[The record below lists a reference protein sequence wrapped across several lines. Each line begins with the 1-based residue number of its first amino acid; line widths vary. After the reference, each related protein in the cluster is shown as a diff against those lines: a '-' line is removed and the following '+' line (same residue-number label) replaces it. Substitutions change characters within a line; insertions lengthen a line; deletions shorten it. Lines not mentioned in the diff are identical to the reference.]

1 MEGPKRRGGQEEE
14 QGCNTS
20 AKSSSFLVC
29 LKKGFLPFEQI
40 LQQMVSLSKWSNQG
54 KVAEARNRYQ
64 HQPLTPQNV
73 AERKIHPTTH
83 SPRLST
89 IIFTQDRTLQV
100 SLIILHILLNLK
112 HMLHSIAH
120 SHEFKS
126 YILWYRHK
134 TNPFFEIMKEKAFI
148 FMNKGFF
155 NSFGLGMEER
165 MGCTILLTATSN
177 QVTGVTQTQRV
188 NSPKEQMLPVPVIL
202 IRCLQ
207 ERPDLI
213 LRLSRIQQV
222 SGNSSTG
229 WNHAP
234 LKFKN

>member
-1 MEGPKRRGGQEEE
+1 
-14 QGCNTS
+14 
-20 AKSSSFLVC
+20 
-29 LKKGFLPFEQI
+29 
-40 LQQMVSLSKWSNQG
+40 
-54 KVAEARNRYQ
+54 
-64 HQPLTPQNV
+64 
-73 AERKIHPTTH
+73 
-83 SPRLST
+83 
-89 IIFTQDRTLQV
+89 
-100 SLIILHILLNLK
+100 
-112 HMLHSIAH
+112 
-120 SHEFKS
+120 
-126 YILWYRHK
+126 
-134 TNPFFEIMKEKAFI
+134 MKEKAFI